1 MVYCGKPSR
10 GCQMCR
16 SRRIKCDETKPTCN
30 QCAKS
35 RRQCPGYKDEFDL
48 VFRNETQATE
58 RRARKASKK
67 ANNKD
72 AQQQGSAHDTA
83 DSGMNVFS
91 TTGQT
96 MSLMPRPPVKQE
108 ADCYFLANFVMT
120 PSETRGTRGFSD
132 WIVPMMQHSG
142 GQVDNHLQYAF
153 NACSIA
159 LLNNKSGSL
168 NRLNEK
174 ALFEY
179 TRALSATNAA
189 LRDPKTQMSDSTL
202 AAVLLLGQYENI
214 TARKIGTLSWG
225 SHIEGAMQIV
235 KARGKK
241 QLQSEVGRLLF
252 VSVRAMM
259 IIHAI
264 TSGQPPPMGADWWI
278 ADAARDE
285 SSTLCQRFA
294 IKAAEI
300 RAEVARVMSTMQR
313 TSTSTKIMMA
323 IIRKCQQLDLDIQS
337 WMQTRPENWQ
347 CKTVAWE
354 SSIPSNGDYSK
365 LEVFPGRIDVF
376 ADLYVASTWSLAR
389 TTRMLMATTI
399 MRCAAWVVAPVD
411 YRTTSEYAT
420 SSRICIDM
428 VTDIIAS
435 IPFHFGLRQRRPS
448 LFDGST
454 DTSFAC
460 GDGMGTSA
468 LAGYLAVWP
477 LGHIYHSDFS
487 TDNQV
492 AWVGGRL
499 KYIGD
504 VLGIKY
510 ALIVRSLRLKLPSG
524 LIRRDGYSLVQ
535 NSHNI
540 LGILQGKVPAPAGTA
555 PTTMTP
561 NHALPSSTGGTHGK
575 VE

>member
-58 RRARKASKK
+58 RRARKASRKSS
-67 ANNKD
+67 NKD
-72 AQQQGSAHDTA
+72 AQPQESAAEA
-83 DSGMNVFS
+83 DETLNHEDLSASSQALVA
-91 TTGQT
+91 
-96 MSLMPRPPVKQE
+96 LPAIPVKQQ
-108 ADCYFLANFVMT
+108 ADCYFVSNFVLV
-120 PSETRGTRGFSD
+120 PAEGKGTRGFAD
-132 WIVPMMQHSG
+132 WIKPMMRQG
-142 GQVDNHLQYAF
+142 NVDKHLQYAF
-153 NACSIA
+153 NACGMA
-159 LLNNKSGSL
+159 LFNNKGGSQNKL
-168 NRLNEK
+168 NDK

-179 TRALSATNAA
+179 TRALAATNDA
-189 LRDPKTQMSDSTL
+189 LRDPKTQTSDSTL
-202 AAVLLLGQYENI
+202 AAVLLLGTYENI
-214 TARKIGTLSWG
+214 TARRIGTLSWG
-225 SHIEGAMQIV
+225 SHIEGAMHIV

-241 QLQSEVGRLLF
+241 QLKSDVGKLLF
-252 VSVRAMM
+252 VSVRAMV
-259 IIHAI
+259 IVHAI

-285 SSTLCQRFA
+285 SSTQIQRFA
-294 IKAAEI
+294 LKAAEI

-313 TSTSTKIMMA
+313 TSTSTEIMMA
-323 IIRKCQQLDLDIQS
+323 VIRRCQQVDLDIQS

-354 SSIPSNGDYSK
+354 DSIPNNGDYSK
-365 LEVFPGRIDVF
+365 IDIFPGRVDMF
-376 ADLYVASTWSLAR
+376 TDLYIASVWSLAR

-399 MRCAAWVVAPVD
+399 MRCAAWIVAPVD

-420 SSRICIDM
+420 SSRICVEM

-435 IPFHFGLRQRRPS
+435 IPYHFGLRQQRPGWGIEGNNS
-448 LFDGST
+448 GFGCGDGT
-454 DTSFAC
+454 DTSC
-460 GDGMGTSA
+460 
-468 LAGYLAVWP
+468 LAGYFAVWP
-477 LGHIYHSDFS
+477 LGHIYHSDFA

-504 VLGIKY
+504 VLGVKY
-510 ALIVRSLRLKLPSG
+510 ALIIRSLRLKLPSA
-524 LIRRDGYSLVQ
+524 LIRRDGYSLAQ
-535 NSHNI
+535 QSHNI
-540 LGILQGKVPAPAGTA
+540 LGILQGKVPPPPGTTGA
-555 PTTMTP
+555 TSATNSALTSPTR
-561 NHALPSSTGGTHGK
+561 GGQIK
-575 VE
+575 A

>member
-1 MVYCGKPSR
+1 
-10 GCQMCR
+10 MCR

-30 QCAKS
+30 QCTKS

-58 RRARKASKK
+58 RRARKANKK
-67 ANNKD
+67 ASTRDN
-72 AQQQGSAHDTA
+72 QPTETTA
-83 DSGMNVFS
+83 ETAESWTDVFS
-91 TTGQT
+91 ASGQS
-96 MSLMPRPPVKQE
+96 MVVLPRPPVKEE
-108 ADCYFLANFVMT
+108 ADCFFLANFVMT
-120 PSETRGTRGFSD
+120 PAQEKGTRGFAD
-132 WIVPMMQHSG
+132 WIVPMIKQNGAH
-142 GQVDNHLQYAF
+142 VDNHLQYAF
-153 NACSIA
+153 NACSMA
-159 LLNNKSGSL
+159 LLNNKGGSN

-189 LRDPKTQMSDSTL
+189 LRDPKTQMTDSTL
-202 AAVLLLGQYENI
+202 GAVLLLGTYENI
-214 TARKIGTLSWG
+214 TARKIGMLSWG

-241 QLQSEVGRLLF
+241 QLQGEVGRLLF

-259 IIHAI
+259 IVHAI

-278 ADAARDE
+278 ADAQRDE
-285 SSTLCQRFA
+285 SSTLVQRFA

-313 TSTSTKIMMA
+313 TSTSTQIMMT
-323 IIRKCQQLDLDIQS
+323 IIRKCQKLDLDIQS
-337 WMQTRPENWQ
+337 WMQTRSEDWQ

-354 SSIPSNGDYSK
+354 ASIPSNGDYTK
-365 LEVFPGRIDVF
+365 LDVFPGRIDVF
-376 ADLYVASTWSLAR
+376 GDLYIASVWSLAR

-420 SSRICIDM
+420 SSRICIEM

-435 IPFHFGLRQRRPS
+435 IPFHFGLQQRRPS
-448 LFDGST
+448 LINDSNRS
-454 DTSFAC
+454 SFAC
-460 GDGMGTSA
+460 GNGMSTSC
-468 LAGYLAVWP
+468 LAGYMAVWP
-477 LGHIYHSDFS
+477 LGHIYHSDFA

-504 VLGIKY
+504 VLGVKY

-524 LIRRDGYSLVQ
+524 LIRRDGYSLAQ
-535 NSHNI
+535 QSHNI
-540 LGILQGKVPAPAGTA
+540 LGILQGKVPAPAGT
-555 PTTMTP
+555 TSQTMTP
-561 NHALPSSTGGTHGK
+561 NHALPPAKSVK
-575 VE
+575 VSP